1 MTTLLLLSQNKSGA
15 FKELS
20 EPVQNWVNEKC
31 KNLKP
36 AGIQALA
43 KGIETD
49 TDAWPDVIG
58 ALQAAN
64 DTKANVAKALKEKC
78 GSSMNPLLM
87 AQLLG
92 GGKKLDATTLMLM
105 SQDGGSGSGSGLSP
119 AAIYALTSGSS
130 KIDATTLMLM
140 GQNGMDEQTKKL
152 LMYQMLSGG
161 RNMDAKQAL
170 LLGGLGMHPQ
180 AAAGM
185 SPDML
190 NMQGMLE
197 ESVNYDSDSD

>member
-15 FKELS
+15 YKALNDAARSFVDET
-20 EPVQNWVNEKC
+20 C
-31 KNLKP
+31 KRLKP
-36 AGIQALA
+36 AAIKELANSLPGDVDQLPEGIRGEA
-43 KGIETD
+43 D
-49 TDAWPDVIG
+49 TI
-58 ALQAAN
+58 
-64 DTKANVAKALKEKC
+64 KKALLEKC

-105 SQDGGSGSGSGLSP
+105 SQDGGSGSGLSP

-152 LMYQMLSGG
+152 LMYQMLSKGG
-161 RNMDAKQAL
+161 KLSTTDAL
-170 LLGGLGMHPQ
+170 LMGGINPQ

-185 SPDML
+185 SPDMM

-197 ESVNYDSDSD
+197 ESVNYESSDEE